1 MIRAEL
7 AGLCI
12 ALSASL
18 CFSLSA
24 CSTGADTEVEA
35 KGLAVQACT
44 SESVQSREG
53 FNPNASTPT
62 ELATLANTALV
73 RSQFAGQAAVLNERW
88 LLLSEASAAIAVF
101 ARQLLEQR
109 VKFDAGETDSAEGA
123 ISSKMWDEYKSASN
137 AYLAECRYVLKDV
150 LKDVSIPDST

>member
-1 MIRAEL
+1 MRAEL

-24 CSTGADTEVEA
+24 CSMGADKDVEA

-44 SESVQSREG
+44 SETVQSREG
-53 FNPNASTPT
+53 FNPNASTPS
-62 ELATLANTALV
+62 ELATLANMALV
-73 RSQFAGQAAVLNERW
+73 RSQLAGQAAVLNERW

-101 ARQLLEQR
+101 AQQLLEQR
-109 VKFDAGETDSAEGA
+109 VKYDAGETASAEGS
-123 ISSKMWDEYKSASN
+123 ISSSMWDEYKSASN

-150 LKDVSIPDST
+150 SKDVSIPDST